1 MARLDGLPSSRV
13 AADGSSERTDDGR
26 VVRDFNGTNHPW
38 SLKPKGGSAGGVL
51 VRERGFFGFNKYA

>member
-1 MARLDGLPSSRV
+1 MARLVGYPSGRV

-26 VVRDFNGTNHPW
+26 VVRDFNGTNHP

-51 VRERGFFGFNKYA
+51 VRERDFFGFNRYS